1 MSVGNL
7 SGDSI
12 HVGGS
17 LLGESLSIWNGVAI
31 LGLVVHFSNKLSL
44 LQLNQAV
51 SDAFSGG
58 LSVMLG
64 EGSLSLLSTVVLSES
79 VDSDLL
85 SHVQLVGNGG
95 SSNVKPVWV
104 IWGEVSEASSLRVVG
119 PLLDIIIY

>member
-1 MSVGNL
+1 
-7 SGDSI
+7 
-12 HVGGS
+12 
-17 LLGESLSIWNGVAI
+17 
-31 LGLVVHFSNKLSL
+31 
-44 LQLNQAV
+44 
-51 SDAFSGG
+51 